1 MKIFYHLTCSNKTGN
16 WLRALSLA
24 CLLAFCCALTL
35 TASSPQGASV
45 YYQHLGGQR
54 YKLMA
59 EQLRDCRGLSFPS
72 TIKGELRSGSC
83 STALTLTRDS
93 IRELPLRCK
102 NQAGCLPQNNV
113 ASDGR
118 EIQRYSIIVD
128 FSQSPYNSY
137 TQSSC
142 CEVLFVMNDGHALRT
157 SAITTVNG
165 PSFVWAACTLN
176 LCQRA
181 GLPKNNNS
189 AILAFD
195 IPAYLRLNHTHH
207 LSAFA
212 VDPDGDSLAYQLTRP
227 MTGPSSYVSYVTRF
241 SASNPLTTFCP
252 GSFPCT
258 PSTSSNPPRGFNLNT
273 RTGDMLF
280 QTTSSNEVSLFAIEI
295 IEFRRD
301 SNGIM
306 QKVGSTFH
314 ERIWININGGT
325 NNPPA
330 ITLSGEATI
339 CAGEKRCFAIK
350 LEDKPFFSTSSPDTL
365 SWNWR
370 SNHPNVSISTSQ
382 IATNEVSL
390 QACFITAPGDSIGK
404 SYFFSIQAS
413 DSYCPQPARSQR
425 TMHVRVMRRPDFKM
439 RLSKL
444 PGSRMVLQLNSK
456 DTTAQFS
463 ATVNLPDKTT
473 RRYTFKRSS
482 VSDTIQYPVAGNY
495 YIEAEIK
502 VPNACSYL
510 LRDSIQLEG
519 CLKLEPL
526 SVSQNPACASLPLT
540 LLPKVSNTVGTIQY
554 RWSDGRNNI
563 LSTVDS
569 LRFTPDRDTLIRL
582 WVRDQVDC
590 EASTSIA
597 ISSYLPKLSYQN
609 PSVIFCSEGTEFD
622 WAKITDVD
630 PPDARFSSS
639 LAGLV
644 EQRSNGYFSS
654 ARIPLSG
661 LGTQSTRVQIDYSDT
676 AGCPVTGGFIVDV
689 NPTPHSVL
697 LNDTLCRETEVYPL
711 FNLLQNE
718 DNVKNAY
725 LVRCYAGP
733 IGPLYSVVND
743 NLGRYVTRG
752 IYYMEMQTSDRRTG
766 CLGRDS
772 FTVELRGEPTYN
784 VLTVDSPCALS
795 PALELNPF
803 VRVQSTA
810 PKFNW
815 NAVAYNGDATDPI
828 IQTVIRNG
836 DRFFP
841 AKAGKWTL
849 AFAES
854 STYCTLRDTFEMV
867 VRPLAEPRLGND
879 TSINIDQT
887 IRLSPGRFDSY
898 EWNNGDAGQTRS
910 IEARWLGLGRHL
922 IWARVSSTETGC
934 FASDSLYLSVLPAG
948 TGIVRMAET
957 GWVYPNPFDK
967 QVQITQAA
975 AEDIRLFTLSGQELP
990 LTAEQV
996 NGNWLLSLER
1006 LPAGTYLLQFSV
1018 GEILYRSIL
1027 QKN

>member
-1 MKIFYHLTCSNKTGN
+1 MKRLVTILSFVTRSAIL
-16 WLRALSLA
+16 AMVSLA
-24 CLLAFCCALTL
+24 MVTSGSMALVKAGT
-35 TASSPQGASV
+35 PQGVSV
-45 YYQHLGGQR
+45 YYEYLGGQR

-59 EQLRDCRGLSFPS
+59 ELVRDCRSLSLGS
-72 TIKGELRSGSC
+72 TIGGALRSGSC
-83 STALTLTRDS
+83 STSLTLTRDS
-93 IRELPLRCK
+93 IREIPITCK
-102 NQAGCLPQNNV
+102 NQLVCTPKNTVSGV
-113 ASDGR
+113 GR
-118 EIQRYSIIVD
+118 EIHRYSITID
-128 FSQSPYNSY
+128 FSQTPYNAY
-137 TQSSC
+137 TQSAC
-142 CEVLFVMNDGHALRT
+142 CEVYFDMNDLSSWRN
-157 SAITTVNG
+157 SAITTIANLTNLYA
-165 PSFVWAACTLN
+165 SCTLN
-176 LCQRA
+176 LCQRT
-181 GLPKNNNS
+181 GLRKNNSS
-189 AILAFD
+189 ARLATD
-195 IPAYLRLNHTHH
+195 LPAHLRVNQIHQI
-207 LSAFA
+207 SAYA
-212 VDPDGDSLAYQLTRP
+212 TDPDGDSLAYSLAVP
-227 MTGPSSYVSYVTRF
+227 YWAPSKPVSYVRSF
-241 SASNPLTTFCP
+241 SASNPLTSYCP
-252 GSFPCT
+252 GTSPCT
-258 PSTSSNPPRGFNLNT
+258 PNPNPTNPRGFNFNT
-273 RTGDMLF
+273 RTGEMLF
-280 QTTSSNEVSLFAIEI
+280 QPTVSQEVSLIAIEI
-295 IEFRRD
+295 NEFRRD
-301 SNGIM
+301 SNGVM
-306 QKVGSTFH
+306 QKVGSAYH
-314 ERIWININGGT
+314 ERVWVTINGGV
-325 NNPPA
+325 NNPPM
-330 ITLSGEATI
+330 ITMSNEALI
-339 CAGEKRCFAIK
+339 CAGDKRCVAIK
-350 LEDKPFFSTSSPDTL
+350 LEDKPFLSTMAPDTL
-365 SWNWR
+365 SWDWS
-370 SNHPNVSISTSQ
+370 SNHPNVTVSASQ
-382 IATNEVSL
+382 TVTNEISL
-390 QACFITAPGDSIGK
+390 QVCFTTAADDSAGK
-404 SYFFSIQAS
+404 SYFFSVMTA

-463 ATVNLPDKTT
+463 ATVNFPDKTT
-473 RRYTFKRSS
+473 RRYTFKKSS
-482 VSDTIQYPVAGNY
+482 VSDTIQFPVAGNY

-526 SVSQNPACASLPLT
+526 NIPYNPACASLPLT
-540 LLPKVSNTVGTIQY
+540 IVPKTSNTVGTLQY

-563 LSTVDS
+563 LSTSDS
-569 LRFTPDRDTLIRL
+569 LRFTPVRDTLIRL
-582 WVRDQVDC
+582 RVIDQVAC
-590 EASTSIA
+590 EASTSIS
-597 ISSYLPKLSYQN
+597 IKSYLPQLSYQT
-609 PSVIFCSEGTEFD
+609 PSVVFCSEGTEFE
-622 WAKITDVD
+622 WAKIANVN
-630 PPDARFSSS
+630 PPDARFSAS
-639 LAGLV
+639 LNGLV
-644 EQRSNGYFSS
+644 EKRGNSYFSA

-661 LGTQSTRVQIDYSDT
+661 LGTQSERVQIDYSDT

-689 NPTPHSVL
+689 NPSPHSLL

-711 FNLLQNE
+711 FNLLLNP

-733 IGPLYSVVND
+733 IGPLFSVVND

-784 VLTVDSPCALS
+784 ILSVDSPCALS

-810 PKFNW
+810 PKFSW
-815 NAVAYNGDATDPI
+815 NAVAFNGDATDPI
-828 IQTVIRNG
+828 LQNVIRSG

-867 VRPLAEPRLGND
+867 VRPLPEPRLGND

-887 IRLSPGRFDSY
+887 IRLTPGRFDSY
-898 EWNNGDAGQTRS
+898 EWNNGDAAQTRS

-948 TGIVRMAET
+948 TGIVRMAEA

-975 AEDIRLFTLSGQELP
+975 AEDIRLFTLLGQELS
-990 LTAEQV
+990 LSAERV
-996 NGNWLLSLER
+996 NGNWLMSMES
-1006 LPAGTYLLQFSV
+1006 LPAGTYLLQFNI
-1018 GEILYRSIL
+1018 GEIRYRSVL